1 MQCRV
6 PVFVFKGCLDMARA
20 KRQSDEVYNQRRRA
34 RRALERLERDAA
46 KRGTAVDAGYKQQLS
61 NLITSSYADRK
72 TRQYQADIQQTLSQ
86 LETHKQLIDMRTNKR
101 VKNARNDEFFAGV
114 LSSGQRGEGT
124 FSVTNRQAKLFMRAT
139 QNLWAG
145 VDYKDRYQAIKD
157 ALGVPTLYDAYQL
170 VMSQPELQAM
180 NRSVEDYIEY
190 YGYELNTEDERFSLD
205 SDYFSNEDYMITSLF
220 APLNWGGRL

>member
-1 MQCRV
+1 
-6 PVFVFKGCLDMARA
+6 MARA

-46 KRGTAVDAGYKQQLS
+46 KRGTTVDAGYKQQLT

-72 TRQYQADIQQTLSQ
+72 RQYRGDIEQTLSQ

-101 VKNARNDEFFAGV
+101 VRNASNDEFFANV
-114 LSSGQRGEGT
+114 LSSGQRGEGL

-157 ALGVPTLYDAYQL
+157 ALGVSTLYDAYQL
-170 VMSQPELQAM
+170 VMSQPELQAL
-180 NRSVEDYIEY
+180 NRSVEDYLEY
-190 YGYELNTEDERFSLD
+190 YGYELDTEDEQFSLD

>member
-1 MQCRV
+1 
-6 PVFVFKGCLDMARA
+6 MARA

-46 KRGTAVDAGYKQQLS
+46 KRGTAVDAGYKQQLT

-72 TRQYQADIQQTLSQ
+72 TRQYQTDIQQTLSQ

-101 VKNARNDEFFAGV
+101 VKNARNDEFFASV

-124 FSVTNRQAKLFMRAT
+124 FSISNRQAKLFMRAT

-145 VDYKDRYQAIKD
+145 ADYKDRYQVIKD
-157 ALGVPTLYDAYQL
+157 ALGVSTLYDAYQL
-170 VMSQPELQAM
+170 VMSQPELQAV

-190 YGYELNTEDERFSLD
+190 YGYELDTDDEWFSLD

-220 APLNWGGRL
+220 APLNWDGRL